1 MFMYIYTQTQKF
13 IVEYKIYI
21 FGEPRMFLNNLLV
34 LHIDKTEIQ
43 DDAFCRNKQAV
54 APCLVLDASTEL
66 LCQNNGGWCCMLGMA
81 SGGST

>member
-43 DDAFCRNKQAV
+43 DDA
-54 APCLVLDASTEL
+54 VL
-66 LCQNNGGWCCMLGMA
+66 
-81 SGGST
+81 

>member
-1 MFMYIYTQTQKF
+1 MYFILTKQK
-13 IVEYKIYI
+13 YK
-21 FGEPRMFLNNLLV
+21 MML
-34 LHIDKTEIQ
+34 
-43 DDAFCRNKQAV
+43 FCRNKQAV

>member
-1 MFMYIYTQTQKF
+1 MKYTFLVNQECFLITYWYMYF
-13 IVEYKIYI
+13 ILTKLKYK
-21 FGEPRMFLNNLLV
+21 MML
-34 LHIDKTEIQ
+34 
-43 DDAFCRNKQAV
+43 FCRNKQAV